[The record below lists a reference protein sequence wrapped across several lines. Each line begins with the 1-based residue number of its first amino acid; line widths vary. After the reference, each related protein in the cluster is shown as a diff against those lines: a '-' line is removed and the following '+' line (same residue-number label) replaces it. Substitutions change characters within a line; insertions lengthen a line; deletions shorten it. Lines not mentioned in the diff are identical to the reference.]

1 MKRDK
6 KQINNTNNNWINT
19 IIKYEIWI
27 NNRKRK
33 IREEKKWREKK
44 YIIIIYIINQNKQ
57 KILSKIKSWGVKTD
71 IEK

>member
-57 KILSKIKSWGVKTD
+57 KNLSKIKSWGVKTD